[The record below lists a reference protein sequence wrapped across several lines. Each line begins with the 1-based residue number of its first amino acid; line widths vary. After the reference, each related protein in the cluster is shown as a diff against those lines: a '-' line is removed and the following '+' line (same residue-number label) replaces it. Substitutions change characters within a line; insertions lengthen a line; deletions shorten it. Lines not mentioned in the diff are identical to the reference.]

1 MPRTL
6 RAMIDKTFVDIQTF
20 LDIQVAKVQSTQLDW
35 LDQFNIHIV
44 RRPICQSCC
53 QSANL
58 LPISANRPMAPKS
71 PRKPRP
77 AIPVPLSA

>member
-20 LDIQVAKVQSTQLDW
+20 LDIQVAKVQSTQLD
-35 LDQFNIHIV
+35 QFNIHIV
-44 RRPICQSCC
+44 RRPICQSCY

-58 LPISANRPMAPKS
+58 LPISANRPMARS
-71 PRKPRP
+71 LHASLDPRSR
-77 AIPVPLSA
+77 SH